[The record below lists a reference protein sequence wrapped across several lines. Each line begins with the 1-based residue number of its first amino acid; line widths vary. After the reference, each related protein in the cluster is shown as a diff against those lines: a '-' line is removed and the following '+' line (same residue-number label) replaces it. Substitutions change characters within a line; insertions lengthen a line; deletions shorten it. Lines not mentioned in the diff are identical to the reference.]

1 MTTSFSCA
9 EDPAGP
15 GLSGCVDG
23 NGTSGTP
30 SGFGLFLQV
39 TAEAGT
45 GHLDTA
51 TPGPHT
57 YTVTASSS
65 DGETGTTSITYTVA
79 GPPSARINT
88 PASGG
93 VYAVGQIVSSTFTC
107 TVGIS
112 GAQLTRCQ
120 DSQGYGYDVQP
131 PELSPGSSVNGNGV
145 LDTTS
150 VGRHTYSVTATATD
164 GQSAQAHIT
173 YTVASAPTAQIQG
186 PASGG
191 TYAYGQSVPT
201 QFRCSPGTY
210 DPGLS
215 SCDDS
220 TGSDTAHGGTGHLDT
235 SSAGPH
241 TYTVT
246 ATSQDGQT
254 GTTQI
259 TYTVQSPP
267 PPTAKIN
274 SPASGSTY
282 AEGQYVATQFT
293 CSEGAGGPGLTSC
306 LDNGGNGVL
315 SGSGQSLQGGGA
327 LVTSSPGTFTYS
339 VTATSHD
346 GETGT
351 AQITY
356 TVVPPPAC
364 QPVSTSTPAGQAVT
378 VQLSCTD
385 SAGATLTYAIV
396 AGPSNGTLGMIN
408 QSTGQ
413 VTYTPN
419 SGYSGPDSFTYDAT
433 SSNGTA
439 TTQTVSITV
448 VPAPTCQP
456 VSTSTPAGQAVTVQ
470 LSCTDSAG
478 ATLTYGI
485 VAGPSNG
492 TLGPIN
498 QSTGQVTYTPN
509 SGYSGPDS
517 FTYDATSSNGTATT
531 QTVSITVVPAPTCQP
546 VSTST
551 PAGQAVTVQLS
562 CTDSAGAALTYAIV
576 AGPSNGTLGPI
587 NQSTGQV
594 TYTPNSGYSGPDS
607 FTYNATSSNGTATA
621 QTVSITVTP
630 VTPTGADLGVG
641 SSLFPGQVHYLSPV
655 IYTATVTNHG
665 PGAASGVQLK
675 DTLPFG
681 VRSLLITHPAGWSC
695 STPRVL
701 SSGTITCTSAN
712 LASGAS
718 ATFRFAV
725 VNLEPRGGT
734 LHDTA
739 TLSATSTDP
748 NPANNQATITTKVS

>member
-1 MTTSFSCA
+1 MRVRGVVAWHRVAALALLILAVGASRAGATSHVVQYAYTGSPATFTVPTGVTSLTVFAAGGEGGYGSSVAALGGSGGAPGAGGTVTGTLAVQPGDVVTVDVGSFGASATFSDPSCQASSTTSVPGPGGTTPSGAGRQQAGAGGANAATGEGGSGFSATPRACEAGSGGGGGADTLITLGGTVVAAAAGGGGGGGGGVAGGEDGGAGGNGNGSGGYGGNSIDGAAGGGTVPSSAGHGHVAAMDGGTGGDALTPSGGGGGGGLGYLTSGAGGAGADLGGAGGGGGGGTSYMSGLTNSTVAVNSTPEQGYAAISYVDPPTAAISAPASGGTYTLGQSVTTSFSCA

-30 SGFGLFLQV
+30 SGFGLLGQI

-57 YTVTASSS
+57 YTVTASSY

-79 GPPSARINT
+79 GPPSARINS

-120 DSQGYGYDVQP
+120 DSQGYGHDVQP
-131 PELSPGSSVNGNGV
+131 PNYLTGSSVNANGV

-164 GQSAQAHIT
+164 GQSAQAHIN

-201 QFRCSPGTY
+201 RFRCSPGTY

-220 TGSDTAHGGTGHLDT
+220 TGTDTAHGGTGHLDT
-235 SSAGPH
+235 SSAGQH

-282 AEGQYVATQFT
+282 TAGQYVATQFT

-356 TVVPPPAC
+356 TVAPP
-364 QPVSTSTPAGQAVT
+364 
-378 VQLSCTD
+378 
-385 SAGATLTYAIV
+385 
-396 AGPSNGTLGMIN
+396 
-408 QSTGQ
+408 
-413 VTYTPN
+413 
-419 SGYSGPDSFTYDAT
+419 
-433 SSNGTA
+433 
-439 TTQTVSITV
+439 
-448 VPAPTCQP
+448 PTCQP
-456 VSTSTPAGQAVTVQ
+456 VSTSTP
-470 LSCTDSAG
+470 
-478 ATLTYGI
+478 
-485 VAGPSNG
+485 P
-492 TLGPIN
+492 
-498 QSTGQVTYTPN
+498 
-509 SGYSGPDS
+509 
-517 FTYDATSSNGTATT
+517 
-531 QTVSITVVPAPTCQP
+531 
-546 VSTST
+546 
-551 PAGQAVTVQLS
+551 GQAVTVQLS

-576 AGPSNGTLGPI
+576 AGPRTGPW
-587 NQSTGQV
+587 G
-594 TYTPNSGYSGPDS
+594 
-607 FTYNATSSNGTATA
+607 
-621 QTVSITVTP
+621 
-630 VTPTGADLGVG
+630 
-641 SSLFPGQVHYLSPV
+641 
-655 IYTATVTNHG
+655 
-665 PGAASGVQLK
+665 
-675 DTLPFG
+675 
-681 VRSLLITHPAGWSC
+681 
-695 STPRVL
+695 
-701 SSGTITCTSAN
+701 
-712 LASGAS
+712 
-718 ATFRFAV
+718 
-725 VNLEPRGGT
+725 
-734 LHDTA
+734 
-739 TLSATSTDP
+739 
-748 NPANNQATITTKVS
+748 